1 MEMCKAKYEG
11 MKMNKLYIVIPAYN
25 ENETIETV
33 IEQWYTIVEKVGEDS
48 RLVIIDDGSKDNTYE
63 IVKKCAETRKQ
74 LIPLTKENSGHGA
87 TVLFAYHYAIQQGAD
102 YIFQTDSDGQ
112 TLPEEFWN
120 LWEQR
125 ESYDMLIGNRS
136 NRKDGISR
144 VFVTK
149 VLKLV
154 IKVCFRVNVTDANT
168 PFRLMKADVLEENL
182 TLVPKDFNLSNVLIS
197 VIYAKKNLKV
207 KYVPITFRQRQG
219 GKNSINLRK
228 IFKIGLKAVQDF
240 STINKQLKN
249 N

>member
-1 MEMCKAKYEG
+1 
-11 MKMNKLYIVIPAYN
+11 MNKLYIVIPAYN

-33 IEQWYTIVEKVGEDS
+33 IEQWYTIVENVGEDS

-154 IKVCFRVNVTDANT
+154 IKVCFGVNVTDANT

-182 TLVPKDFNLSNVLIS
+182 SLVPKDFNLSNVLIS